1 MQFDEKSVS
10 TIAAAIGY
18 QVGRSVA
25 AANKESKELE
35 ATEMSL
41 VCVPNQP
48 GLTLSNNF
56 ADFCQI

>member
-18 QVGRSVA
+18 QVGKGVA
-25 AANKESKELE
+25 AGNREFKELE

-41 VCVPNQP
+41 VRVPNQL
-48 GLTLSNNF
+48 G
-56 ADFCQI
+56 